1 VAWSLLS
8 GTRAAAPSWPPCG
21 GTPCGSNGGQGD
33 RRKGERRSEERA
45 CAGRRK
51 GDRRKAVDSVGALA
65 LTAALAQAAAADA
78 QIYTRTNGQGVLEAT
93 NLAER
98 ADGYKLTYPKR
109 LGVVI
114 HSAEFRL
121 RPSSNTA
128 HDAHIEEAAGRFG
141 VSVAFIRAVI
151 QTESAFDRLAV
162 SSVGAQGLMQLMP
175 ATARRFGVSDSFDA
189 RQNIFGGVRYLRVL
203 LDLFGGDAVLAS
215 AAYNAGEGAVRR
227 YGGIPPYPET
237 RGYVRKIQALLAGT
251 ALEPSARTAALSA
264 AKPRTMYR
272 WVDANGIHHMT
283 DNPPDGR
290 AYVTV
295 RRTD

>member
-1 VAWSLLS
+1 MDTTASRGPSGDPAAWVE
-8 GTRAAAPSWPPCG
+8 RR
-21 GTPCGSNGGQGD
+21 QDD
-33 RRKGERRSEERA
+33 RRQGERRSAERA
-45 CAGRRK
+45 GPGRRQ
-51 GDRRKAVDSVGALA
+51 GDRRKAVEAVGAVALA
-65 LTAALAQAAAADA
+65 AVLAQAPAAHA
-78 QIYTRTNGQGVLEAT
+78 QIYTRTNAQGVLEAT
-93 NLAER
+93 NVPER
-98 ADGYKLTYPKR
+98 AGGYKLTYPKR

-128 HDAHIEEAAGRFG
+128 HDEHIGEAAARFD
-141 VSVAFIRAVI
+141 VSVALVRAVI

-162 SSVGAQGLMQLMP
+162 SSVGARGLMQLMP

-203 LDLFGGDAVLAS
+203 LDMFGGDTVLAS

-227 YGGIPPYPET
+227 YAGVPPYPET
-237 RGYVRKIQALLAGT
+237 RGYVRKIQALLAGGGEAAPT
-251 ALEPSARTAALSA
+251 ASARPAVARA

-272 WVDANGIHHMT
+272 WVDADGTPHMS

-290 AYVTV
+290 SYETV
-295 RRTD
+295 RPTD

>member
-1 VAWSLLS
+1 MWVE
-8 GTRAAAPSWPPCG
+8 RR
-21 GTPCGSNGGQGD
+21 QGD

-78 QIYTRTNGQGVLEAT
+78 QIYTRTNEQGVLEAT

-121 RPSSNTA
+121 RPSANTA
-128 HDAHIEEAAGRFG
+128 HDAHIEEAAARFG
-141 VSVAFIRAVI
+141 VSVVFIRAVI

-175 ATARRFGVSDSFDA
+175 ATARRFGVSDPFDA

-203 LDLFGGDAVLAS
+203 LDLFGGDTVLAS

-227 YGGIPPYPET
+227 HGGIPPYPET
-237 RGYVRKIQALLAGT
+237 RGYVGKIQALLAGNGE
-251 ALEPSARTAALSA
+251 AAPGPSTRPAVARV

-272 WVDANGIHHMT
+272 WVDAEGTHHMSDT
-283 DNPPDGR
+283 PPAAGS
-290 AYVTV
+290 YVTI
-295 RRTD
+295 RATD